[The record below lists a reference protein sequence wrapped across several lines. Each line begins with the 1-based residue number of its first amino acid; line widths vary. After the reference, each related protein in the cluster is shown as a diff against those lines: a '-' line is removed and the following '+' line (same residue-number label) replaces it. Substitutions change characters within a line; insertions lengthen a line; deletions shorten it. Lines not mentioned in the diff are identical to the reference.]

1 MKHDYLNA
9 NLNEG
14 EVINHWLRSRFGG
27 NKNALI
33 AVVGSTGSGKSYAC
47 MRMAE
52 LWYKDYFN
60 KEFPSTHICFSIR
73 EAMLLI
79 QSGKLTRGD
88 LIIVEEAGVI
98 MNSLDFQNKIVKFF
112 GFVLQSFRS
121 KNIGIIFNLP
131 HIDMLTKTARLLM
144 HGLFETAG
152 IDSNAKKVKI
162 KALYCQT
169 NPRSS
174 KQYHKYLKYKINGR
188 FQKIKRI
195 SYSLP
200 RSDLLKEYEDKKDIF
215 VNKNVENL
223 IEITGEDDKKE
234 ESKAKFKQLI
244 EEAYYAGYKTMKQ
257 MAEYTGITCHALS
270 KRGVMAIIMELNAK
284 NRPKPLENAPL

>member
-1 MKHDYLNA
+1 MRHDYLNA
-9 NLNEG
+9 NLKEG

-33 AVVGSTGSGKSYAC
+33 AVVGSTGSGKSYVC

-52 LWYKDYFN
+52 LWYEDYFQ

-152 IDSNAKKVKI
+152 IDTNAKLVKI

-188 FQKIKRI
+188 YQKIKRI
-195 SYSLP
+195 SYALP
-200 RSDLLKEYEDKKDIF
+200 RS
-215 VNKNVENL
+215 
-223 IEITGEDDKKE
+223 
-234 ESKAKFKQLI
+234 
-244 EEAYYAGYKTMKQ
+244 
-257 MAEYTGITCHALS
+257 
-270 KRGVMAIIMELNAK
+270 
-284 NRPKPLENAPL
+284 